1 MSNSAPNLAAL
12 AREVAMDIL
21 PMKDI
26 LELHKLTDEEW
37 ELIRRDRRFDAMLT
51 SMIRDWNSADNTRER
66 VRVKAATGFEALME
80 PLIQDAKDPS
90 IPLVQ
95 RTEVLKLL
103 VRIGEL
109 ENDKNG
115 IAGGAFNIQ
124 INVGALPAEQVT
136 VTVPASLPDL
146 KLIDG

>member
-1 MSNSAPNLAAL
+1 LSNSAPNLAAL